1 MTPLSR
7 RSFLAK
13 SAVATAGL
21 ATLGHQTNARVAP
34 GNRHHPLDGIEPDNI
49 KITDITVTPLSY
61 VDRSLNLWRHVRY
74 IVWKTDAALVRIYTN
89 QGVIGIGEANPYAGP
104 DRIKKFTEEV
114 LKPMLVG
121 KNPFDVLRRPPNL
134 EDARTRW
141 AAKYPESGYGNRI
154 PTASWAGLDNALWD
168 IIGKVKNKP
177 VYELLSV
184 DGNSQPRIR
193 MYASGGVEHE
203 WYNNG
208 EEFLITEA
216 LRYQAMGFD
225 AFKLRTGTEWAY
237 SNMTLEKYMPIMERL
252 SEAVGPDFRLIH
264 ETMGPT
270 GVSLDRVVDEFCP
283 LLDDLGFHWFED
295 PMGGMEGYARIAKK
309 LKHLPVSGGAGM
321 LTAEDNLPWVESGA
335 FEIVQADCNTCG
347 ITEAWRISRQADAFG
362 LPHCPH
368 NWHGGLT
375 TMSNAHLVAAIP
387 NRHMLEIN
395 MTFNPLKDAVF
406 KDPLVVKNG
415 WIELNDKP
423 GYGVE
428 VIDNIEKK
436 FPWNPGNYK
445 LPRRFQRDNTGM
457 K

>member
-7 RSFLAK
+7 RSFLTK
-13 SAVATAGL
+13 TVAAAGF
-21 ATLGHQTNARVAP
+21 AAIGKQSMGMIAP
-34 GNRHHPLDGIEPDNI
+34 ENRHHPLDGIDSE
-49 KITDITVTPLSY
+49 KITITDVTVTPLSY
-61 VDRSLNLWRHVRY
+61 VDNTRNLWRHLSY
-74 IVWKTDAALVRIYTN
+74 IVWKTDAVLCRIYTN
-89 QGVIGIGEANPYAGP
+89 QGIIGIGEANPYAGP
-104 DRIKKFTEEV
+104 DRIKEYTEEV

-121 KNPFDVLRRPPNL
+121 KNPFDVVRKPPNL
-134 EDARTRW
+134 EEPSRKW
-141 AAKYPESGYGNRI
+141 AAKYPESGYASRI
-154 PTASWAGLDNALWD
+154 SSASWAGLDNTLWD

-184 DGNSQPRIR
+184 DGNPQPRIR

-208 EEFLITEA
+208 EEFLITET

-225 AFKLRTGTEWAY
+225 AFKLRTGTDWPY
-237 SNMTLEKYMPIMERL
+237 SNMTLKKYMPIMEHLR
-252 SEAVGPDFRLIH
+252 EAVGPDFRLIH
-264 ETMGPT
+264 ETMSPT
-270 GVSLDRVVDEFCP
+270 GVSLDQIINEFCP
-283 LLDDLGFHWFED
+283 LLDDLKFHWFED
-295 PMGGMEGYARIAKK
+295 PMPGIEAFIEVANK

-321 LTAEDNLPWVESGA
+321 LNVEHNKEWVQRGA

-347 ITEAWRISRQADAFG
+347 ITEAWKISRQADSFG
-362 LPHCPH
+362 RTHCPH

-406 KDPLVVKNG
+406 KDPMVVKNG

-423 GYGVE
+423 GYGLE
-428 VIDNIEKK
+428 VIDDIEKK
-436 FPWNPGNYK
+436 FPFDSGNYT
-445 LPRRFQRDNTGM
+445 LPRRFQRSNPIM

>member
-7 RSFLAK
+7 RSFLSKTAI
-13 SAVATAGL
+13 ATAGL
-21 ATLGHQTNARVAP
+21 ATLAHQSKAMLAP
-34 GNRHHPLDGIEPDNI
+34 QNRLHPLDGIDPENI
-49 KITDITVTPLSY
+49 KITDVTVTPLSY
-61 VDRSLNLWRHVRY
+61 VDRTLNLWRHVRY
-74 IVWKTDAALVRIYTN
+74 IVWKTDACLVRIYTN
-89 QGVIGIGEANPYAGP
+89 QGIIGIGEANPYAGP

-121 KNPFDVLRRPPNL
+121 KNPFDVLRNPPNVN
-134 EDARTRW
+134 EYGPKQ
-141 AAKYPESGYGNRI
+141 AALYPESGYGRRI
-154 PTASWAGLDNALWD
+154 PNASWAGLDNALWD
-168 IIGKVKNKP
+168 VIGKVKNKP
-177 VYELLSV
+177 VYELLSP
-184 DGNSQPRIR
+184 DGKPERRIR

-252 SEAVGPDFRLIH
+252 SEAVGPDFKLIH

-295 PMGGMEGYARIAKK
+295 PIGGMEGYARIAKK
-309 LKHLPVSGGAGM
+309 LKHLPVSGGAGI

-347 ITEAWRISRQADAFG
+347 LTEAWRISRQADAFG

-395 MTFNPLKDAVF
+395 TTFNPLKDAVF
-406 KDPLVVKNG
+406 KDPMVVKNG

-428 VIDNIEKK
+428 VIDNIKKK
-436 FPWNPGNYK
+436 FPWDPGNYT
-445 LPRRFQRDNTGM
+445 LPRRFQRDNKAM
-457 K
+457 R